1 MTVLS
6 IMNRVESMIAL
17 HPGSQLVIT
26 GGEPL
31 EQNLVELV
39 GSAKQNGMYVA
50 VETNGIQAQELAV
63 DWWAVSPKRERA
75 YFIHSGLLGRV
86 NEIKLVATPALTV
99 DDILGIRKHV
109 PGVPIFLQPDVYTQG
124 EKAFTQVFEL
134 FERACR
140 IGVEELRAGVQLH
153 RIYKVP

>member
-1 MTVLS
+1 MD
-6 IMNRVESMIAL
+6 RVESMTAL

-99 DDILGIRKHV
+99 DDILGFANMCPEYRS
-109 PGVPIFLQPDVYTQG
+109 PGNRTCTPRERRPSLRFLSFL
-124 EKAFTQVFEL
+124 KEL
-134 FERACR
+134 AAS
-140 IGVEELRAGVQLH
+140 G
-153 RIYKVP
+153 